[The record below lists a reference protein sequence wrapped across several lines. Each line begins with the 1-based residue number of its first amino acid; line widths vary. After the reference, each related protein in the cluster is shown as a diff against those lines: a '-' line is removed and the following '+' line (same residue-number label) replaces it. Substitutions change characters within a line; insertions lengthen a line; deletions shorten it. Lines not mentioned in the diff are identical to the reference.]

1 MSGSTVVQYSYQV
14 SLGELLSNWTII
26 NFYLI
31 FTWFESS
38 FNPLTNYLYHLSSFS
53 DLCMACNNCNCVGN
67 LKIQYNNNNELKR
80 AFLLTIIVEKS
91 KKCLDFS
98 VTYTTIHLLLCTI
111 YNGFPASWDWWILNV
126 LGMIIMTVLGEFLC
140 SRLELKEIPLL

>member
-1 MSGSTVVQYSYQV
+1 
-14 SLGELLSNWTII
+14 
-26 NFYLI
+26 
-31 FTWFESS
+31 
-38 FNPLTNYLYHLSSFS
+38 
-53 DLCMACNNCNCVGN
+53 MACNNCNCVGN

-80 AFLLTIIVEKS
+80 AFLLTKIVEKS

-98 VTYTTIHLLLCTI
+98 VTYTTIHLLLCTV